1 MRKKHTL
8 HGTEGDDEILYAGV
22 HGDEERRGGV
32 MSKSD
37 TSAMFAVVYNRGD
50 VKKHIK

>member
-1 MRKKHTL
+1 
-8 HGTEGDDEILYAGV
+8 
-22 HGDEERRGGV
+22 